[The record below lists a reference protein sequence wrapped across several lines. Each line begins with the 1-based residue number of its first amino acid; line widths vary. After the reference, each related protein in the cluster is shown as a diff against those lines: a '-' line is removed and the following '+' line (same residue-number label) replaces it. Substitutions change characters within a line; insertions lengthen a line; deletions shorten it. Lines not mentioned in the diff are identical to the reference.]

1 MLLAPGLVALLGS
14 VLVAQPALA
23 PLVARGK
30 DAAALTPLW
39 LRVGGSYRRR
49 LRAAGRRETLGEFLR
64 EKALFALALAV
75 VPLLPVSAASGRLPS
90 PGLLLPLALVGLFV
104 PDLRLRAQLRRRQEE
119 LFLALPDA
127 LSLLSLSLRSGQSL
141 PQALRLAA
149 RETAGPLGEELAAA
163 ATLARRSR
171 GHDERSAL
179 MQIAADC
186 QEPHLLRFA
195 ELLAGKESP
204 YAEFLADQAAS
215 LRQEQDRYL
224 EQAAERAY
232 LAMHLPVA
240 PLLAVLVLL
249 LTYGFLHTLATSP

>member
-1 MLLAPGLVALLGS
+1 MLLAAGLVALVGS

-23 PLVARGK
+23 PVAARGK
-30 DAAALTPLW
+30 DAAALAPPW
-39 LRVGGSYRRR
+39 LRLAGYYRRR
-49 LRAAGRRETLGEFLR
+49 LRAAGRREALGEFLR
-64 EKALFALALAV
+64 EKALFALALPG
-75 VPLLPVSAASGRLPS
+75 VPLLPYSAASGRLPS
-90 PGLLLPLALVGLFV
+90 LGLLLPLALVGAFV
-104 PDLRLRAQLRRRQEE
+104 PDLRLRAQLRRRREQ

-127 LSLLSLSLRSGQSL
+127 LSLLSLSLRCGQSL
-141 PQALRLAA
+141 PQALTLAA
-149 RETAGPLGEELAAA
+149 RETGGPLGEELAAA

-179 MQIAADC
+179 LQIAGDC

-249 LTYGFLHTLATSP
+249 LTYGFLHTLATSQ